1 VGSGGPLIL
10 EDDVGGS
17 RIAMSDN
24 DRSGQLQ
31 ELSEK
36 RWDARIPRLAA
47 ASQPAKLKTPQPYV
61 GRSKN
66 HGIARTI
73 NRHQQIKVC
82 TASPGDTVNSE
93 EVALYSA
100 QCFQCGRVCLSTRQA
115 RVPREVRTWPAV
127 RQN

>member
-1 VGSGGPLIL
+1 LIS

-24 DRSGQLQ
+24 DRSGQLR

-36 RWDARIPRLAA
+36 SWDARIPRLAA
-47 ASQPAKLKTPQPYV
+47 ASQPAKVKTLQPYV

-66 HGIARTI
+66 HGIARGKRTI

-115 RVPREVRTWPAV
+115 RVPQMSGPGQQSAR
-127 RQN
+127 N